1 VFDAVHRL
9 FNNPTLRKVLVK
21 SRVLLG
27 VAAVA
32 GIVWAM
38 DPNWLLPGFLV
49 SMFGEAI
56 QLWCFASLDK
66 GRTLASNGPYA
77 MVRNP
82 MYLGRYF
89 ILLGGVM
96 LLGNWWV
103 NVAFTVI
110 YYFYMVN
117 RVKREEEYLRGPLG
131 APYEEYLRTVNRF
144 VPGTP
149 QPGSKLAFWDW
160 QLLKQNHG
168 TTNLVATVAF
178 WVIAWAWVRFG
189 MGA

>member
-1 VFDAVHRL
+1 LLDAIHKL
-9 FNNPTLRKVLVK
+9 FNNATLRKVLVK

-27 VAAVA
+27 VIAV
-32 GIVWAM
+32 GLIIWKL
-38 DPNWLLPGFLV
+38 DPRWLLPGFLV

-66 GRTLASNGPYA
+66 GRTLAFNGPYA

-89 ILLGGVM
+89 ILLGGLM
-96 LLGNWWV
+96 LLGQWWV
-103 NVAFTVI
+103 LVAFTVV

-131 APYEEYLRTVNRF
+131 EPYLDYLRTVNRF
-144 VPGTP
+144 LPGAP
-149 QPGSKLAFWDW
+149 KPGSRLAFWDW
-160 QLLKQNHG
+160 RLLKRNHG
-168 TTNLVATVAF
+168 TTNLVATLGF
-178 WVIAWAWVRFG
+178 WIIAWVVARMVVP
-189 MGA
+189 

>member
-1 VFDAVHRL
+1 VLDAVHRL
-9 FNNPTLRKVLVK
+9 FNNPTLRKILVR

-32 GIVWAM
+32 AIIWKL
-38 DPNWLLPGFLV
+38 DPQWLLPGFLV

-66 GRTLASNGPYA
+66 GRTLAFNGPYA
-77 MVRNP
+77 LVRNP

-89 ILLGGVM
+89 ILLGGLM
-96 LLGNWWV
+96 LLGNVWLLLV
-103 NVAFTVI
+103 FTVV

-131 APYEEYLRTVNRF
+131 APYEDYLRTVNRF
-144 VPGTP
+144 LPGP
-149 QPGSKLAFWDW
+149 PKPGSRLAFWDW
-160 QLLKQNHG
+160 KLLKRNHG
-168 TTNLVATVAF
+168 TTNLVATLAF
-178 WVIAWAWVRFG
+178 WVAAWAWARFG
-189 MGA
+189 LG

>member
-1 VFDAVHRL
+1 MLDAIHRL

-32 GIVWAM
+32 AIIWYM
-38 DPNWLLPGFLV
+38 DPRWLVPGFLV

-66 GRTLASNGPYA
+66 GRTLACNGPYA

-89 ILLGGVM
+89 ILLGGLM
-96 LLGNWWV
+96 LLGNWWLLA
-103 NVAFTVI
+103 AFTVI

-117 RVKREEEYLRGPLG
+117 RVKREEEYLRGVLG
-131 APYEEYLRTVNRF
+131 APYAEYLTKVNRF
-144 VPGTP
+144 LPGAP
-149 QPGSKLAFWDW
+149 LPGNPLAFWDW
-160 QLLKQNHG
+160 KLLKQNHG
-168 TTNLVATVAF
+168 TTNLVATLVFWIAAF
-178 WVIAWAWVRFG
+178 LRVGYGFG
-189 MGA
+189 